1 MTKVYSMA
9 NKNKLHAVRI
19 VILVMLFQLF
29 SSTVFALI
37 LQPDSKGYFS
47 TVCTIQG
54 YKQIWIE
61 TEEKDSID
69 SIVASCPYCLFNA
82 VDFDTIET
90 DTKFYLD
97 YKDSSIASFS
107 SVTNTT
113 LFKAELE
120 LFPIRAPPYF
130 G

>member
-1 MTKVYSMA
+1 MTKVYSMT
-9 NKNKLHAVRI
+9 NKNKLYAVRI

-37 LQPDSKGYFS
+37 LQPDSKGYFP

-69 SIVASCPYCLFNA
+69 SIVTSCPYCLFNA
-82 VDFDTIET
+82 VDFDTIEA

-120 LFPIRAPPYF
+120 LLSIRAPPYF

>member
-1 MTKVYSMA
+1 MA